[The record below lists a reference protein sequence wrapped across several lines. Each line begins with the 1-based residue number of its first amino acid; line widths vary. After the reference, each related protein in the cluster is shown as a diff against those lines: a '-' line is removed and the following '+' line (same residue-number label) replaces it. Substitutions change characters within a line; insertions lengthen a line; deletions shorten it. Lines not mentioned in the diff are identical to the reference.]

1 MKVNADHIKALEFM
15 DKEDLLTMVKSMMGS
30 GIALNF
36 YGKRTAQEIDKKVRP
51 HSPSSYLSTASVDNP
66 AGNAPQQYAS
76 SSTQSD

>member
-51 HSPSSYLSTASVDNP
+51 HLPSSYLVLDRESQKSKNGRKDSLNFKRK
-66 AGNAPQQYAS
+66 
-76 SSTQSD
+76 